1 MLSERTAS
9 GLSAAAQPVRTMRY
23 RRADACGLGSAACSQ
38 PWRWLPCE
46 PSPHF
51 RGAPALFC
59 QRRTPARS
67 DSTITTVQSHDDDYH
82 AHGRVPG
89 GRFDDDRAPRAP
101 GLCRPPPAV
110 LLGPE
115 GMGLSDVERRRADA
129 LAELGYVALAFDL
142 HGGRYLGDPE
152 EMLARCMPLLADPN
166 RMRGIGHAALDVLRA
181 EPRTDPDR
189 IAAVGYG
196 TGGAIGLEL
205 GRGGVS
211 LRAIG
216 TVNALTTGRPGEAA
230 RIRCPVWA
238 GVGSEDPIMPPAQRD
253 AFTAEMQ
260 AAGVDWRL
268 VVYGGALHAF
278 HHPPV
283 DHPVVPGVGYHP
295 RHAQR
300 AWRDVVDLLA
310 ECLPV
315 TE

>member
-1 MLSERTAS
+1 MTKMTTRAVAYPAD
-9 GLSAAAQPVRTMRY
+9 GVTMIGHLALPAGAD
-23 RRADACGLGSAACSQ
+23 RR
-38 PWRWLPCE
+38 
-46 PSPHF
+46 
-51 RGAPALFC
+51 
-59 QRRTPARS
+59 
-67 DSTITTVQSHDDDYH
+67 
-82 AHGRVPG
+82 
-89 GRFDDDRAPRAP
+89 
-101 GLCRPPPAV
+101 PAV

-142 HGGRYLGDPE
+142 HGGRYLSDPE
-152 EMLARCMPLLADPN
+152 EMLARCMPLLADPD
-166 RMRGIGHAALDVLRA
+166 RMRAIGRAALDVLRA

-189 IAAVGYG
+189 IATVGYG
-196 TGGAIGLEL
+196 TGGAVGLEL
-205 GRGGVS
+205 GRGGAD

-253 AFTAEMQ
+253 AFAAEMR

-268 VVYGGALHAF
+268 TVYGGALHAF

-283 DHPVVPGVGYHP
+283 DHPTVPGVGHHP
-295 RHAQR
+295 VHAQR
-300 AWRDVVDLLA
+300 AWRDVLNLLA

-315 TE
+315 TEGPGA

>member
-1 MLSERTAS
+1 MT
-9 GLSAAAQPVRTMRY
+9 
-23 RRADACGLGSAACSQ
+23 
-38 PWRWLPCE
+38 
-46 PSPHF
+46 
-51 RGAPALFC
+51 
-59 QRRTPARS
+59 
-67 DSTITTVQSHDDDYH
+67 TITTRTVEYPADGLTMIGHL
-82 AHGRVPG
+82 ALPAGTGR
-89 GRFDDDRAPRAP
+89 R
-101 GLCRPPPAV
+101 PAV

-115 GMGLSDVERRRADA
+115 GTGLSDVERHRADA

-152 EMLARCMPLLADPN
+152 EMLARCLPLLDDPD

-196 TGGAIGLEL
+196 TGGAIALEL
-205 GRGGVS
+205 GRDGVD

-216 TVNALTTGRPGEAA
+216 TVNGLITGRPDEAA

-238 GVGSEDPIMPPAQRD
+238 GVGSEDPIMAPAQRE

-278 HHPPV
+278 HHPTV
-283 DHPVVPGVGYHP
+283 GHTVLPGVGYHP

-300 AWRDVVDLLA
+300 AWHDVVDLLS
-310 ECLPV
+310 ECLRV
-315 TE
+315 TA

>member
-1 MLSERTAS
+1 MT
-9 GLSAAAQPVRTMRY
+9 
-23 RRADACGLGSAACSQ
+23 
-38 PWRWLPCE
+38 
-46 PSPHF
+46 
-51 RGAPALFC
+51 
-59 QRRTPARS
+59 
-67 DSTITTVQSHDDDYH
+67 TITTRTVSYPADGLTMIGHL
-82 AHGRVPG
+82 ALPAGAGR
-89 GRFDDDRAPRAP
+89 R
-101 GLCRPPPAV
+101 PAV

-115 GMGLSDVERRRADA
+115 GTGLSDVERRRADA
-129 LAELGYVALAFDL
+129 LAELGYVALAFDI
-142 HGGRYLGDPE
+142 HGGRYLSDSE
-152 EMLARCMPLLADPN
+152 EMLGRCLPLLDDTG
-166 RMRGIGHAALDVLRA
+166 RMRDIGRAALEVLRT

-196 TGGAIGLEL
+196 TGGAIALEL
-205 GRGGVS
+205 GRDGVD

-238 GVGSEDPIMPPAQRD
+238 GVGSEDPIMPPAQRE

-283 DHPVVPGVGYHP
+283 DHPTVPGVGHHP

-300 AWRDVVDLLA
+300 AWQDIVGLLA

-315 TE
+315 AG

>member
-1 MLSERTAS
+1 MT
-9 GLSAAAQPVRTMRY
+9 
-23 RRADACGLGSAACSQ
+23 
-38 PWRWLPCE
+38 
-46 PSPHF
+46 
-51 RGAPALFC
+51 
-59 QRRTPARS
+59 
-67 DSTITTVQSHDDDYH
+67 TITTRTVTYPADGLTMKGHL
-82 AHGRVPG
+82 ALPAGAGR
-89 GRFDDDRAPRAP
+89 R
-101 GLCRPPPAV
+101 PAV
-110 LLGPE
+110 LIGPE
-115 GMGLSDVERRRADA
+115 GPGLNEFQRRRADA

-142 HGGRYLGDPE
+142 HGGRWFTDPQ
-152 EMLARCMPLLADPN
+152 EMLARVTPLLADPD
-166 RMRGIGHAALDVLRA
+166 RLRDIGHAALDVLRA

-189 IAAVGYG
+189 IGAIGYG
-196 TGGAIGLEL
+196 TGGAVALEL
-205 GRGGVS
+205 GRDGVD

-253 AFTAEMQ
+253 AFAAEMQ

-283 DHPVVPGVGYHP
+283 DQAVVPGVGHHP

-300 AWRDVVDLLA
+300 AWRDIVDLLT

>member
-1 MLSERTAS
+1 MT
-9 GLSAAAQPVRTMRY
+9 
-23 RRADACGLGSAACSQ
+23 
-38 PWRWLPCE
+38 
-46 PSPHF
+46 
-51 RGAPALFC
+51 
-59 QRRTPARS
+59 
-67 DSTITTVQSHDDDYH
+67 TITTRTVEYLADGLTMLGHL
-82 AHGRVPG
+82 ALPAGT
-89 GRFDDDRAPRAP
+89 DRR
-101 GLCRPPPAV
+101 PAV

-115 GMGLSDVERRRADA
+115 GTGLSDVERRRADT
-129 LAELGYVALAFDL
+129 LAELGYVALAFDI

-152 EMLARCMPLLADPN
+152 EMLARCMPLLADPD

-181 EPRTDPDR
+181 EPRTEPDR

-196 TGGAIGLEL
+196 TGGAIALEL
-205 GRGGVS
+205 GRDGVN

-216 TVNALTTGRPGEAA
+216 TVNGLTTGRPDEAA

-283 DHPVVPGVGYHP
+283 DHTVRPGVGYHP

-300 AWRDVVDLLA
+300 AWHDVVDLLA